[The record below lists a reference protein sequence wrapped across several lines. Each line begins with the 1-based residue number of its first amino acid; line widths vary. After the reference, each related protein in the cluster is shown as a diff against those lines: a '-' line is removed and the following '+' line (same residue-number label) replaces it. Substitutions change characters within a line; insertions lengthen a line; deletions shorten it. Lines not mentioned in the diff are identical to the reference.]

1 MPFDDTI
8 IGSFHSHP
16 RGSAFPSKADKKFF
30 HKYPINLILSLG
42 EQINMRSFDENGI
55 EIMLNITGNWQK
67 HNIKKEAKQYSI
79 MQRKMRGQ
87 ISLDLILILIVA
99 VITITTM
106 SVFVGNFQQ
115 ASEEVALENQLDKI
129 SFELADF
136 VTASQVMSS
145 TTFESKIKIPQIN
158 YDGKKYLPIVAIDGS
173 EVVVSVDFLALE
185 KRSTF
190 SMQLGQKIEADLVN
204 GYLISRNTIN

>member
-1 MPFDDTI
+1 
-8 IGSFHSHP
+8 
-16 RGSAFPSKADKKFF
+16 
-30 HKYPINLILSLG
+30 
-42 EQINMRSFDENGI
+42 
-55 EIMLNITGNWQK
+55 
-67 HNIKKEAKQYSI
+67 

-106 SVFVGNFQQ
+106 SVFVGDFQQ